1 MLRRNS
7 SLHRGQLWLYLV
19 LIALTVLA
27 MAGLRNC
34 RNHSNAPSLRHSGG
48 DTIDVAIEYS
58 PVSFYSYADTMGG
71 FNYDFLRLVA
81 AHHGCKFKFHPIVSL
96 SAALSQLQDGVFDI
110 LAAQFPVTAENRKL
124 FLFTEPLYIDR
135 QVLVQRR
142 DPAGA
147 LIVKSQ
153 LDLAG
158 RTVRVVA
165 GSPMKQ
171 RIMGL
176 SREIG
181 DTIRVI
187 EDSQYGPEQIFLLV
201 ATGDDSL
208 AVINE
213 AVARRLAQRYPQV
226 DISTGISFSQFQAL
240 TLRKGDMALC
250 DSLNL
255 WIRQLKA
262 TRDYESL
269 SRRYLK

>member
-1 MLRRNS
+1 M
-7 SLHRGQLWLYLV
+7 WLYLA
-19 LIALTVLA
+19 LIAISLLA

-34 RNHSNAPSLRHSGG
+34 RNHAAPAALMHSGG

-71 FNYDFLRLVA
+71 FNYDFLRLIA
-81 AHHGCKFKFHPIVSL
+81 ARHGCKFKFHPIVSL
-96 SAALSQLQDGVFDI
+96 STALNHLREGVYDI
-110 LAAQFPVTAENRKL
+110 VAAQFPVTAENRKL

-142 DPAGA
+142 DSAGA

-153 LDLAG
+153 LDLAR

-165 GSPMKQ
+165 GSPMKE

-213 AVARRLAQRYPQV
+213 AVARRLAKHYPQV
-226 DISTGISFSQFQAL
+226 DIATGISFSQFQAL
-240 TLRKGDMALC
+240 TLRKENTVLC